1 MGKTEYLYV
10 FIYLNKCIYVKTLGK
25 KRRNKKVKGQHEQL
39 CGSHGLGYGY
49 ILFSFSLFSKV
60 LVI

>member
-1 MGKTEYLYV
+1 MGKMEYLYV
-10 FIYLNKCIYVKTLGK
+10 FIYLNNCIYVKMRGK
-25 KRRNKKVKGQHEQL
+25 KGRNKKVKGQHEQL
-39 CGSHGLGYGY
+39 CGSPGLGYGY